1 MKKKIIFAAV
11 AAMMMGAMAGCGS
24 SNAETTAASE
34 AEATTV
40 ADAENS
46 EDTSAAESGETSSA
60 DNGFVNFGGNDYK
73 IGDDW
78 NAVKDN
84 LGSES
89 KPSET
94 IEPCDGGDYIQIMHY
109 YDGLCV
115 TTLRDEKI
123 ISLSQEG
130 EATDSILIMGKVK
143 IGDSVDSAKEAI
155 GEPDSSDEYQLNYSK
170 GSSDV
175 MVYIENN
182 AVSGFNIMERP
193 GS

>member
-34 AEATTV
+34 AEATTA

-182 AVSGFNIMERP
+182 AVSGFYIMERP